1 MLRYILIIIA
11 LVVRLVWGLADKELL
26 SKVTVLV
33 VQAGMGLADKELLSK
48 V

>member
-1 MLRYILIIIA
+1 M
-11 LVVRLVWGLADKELL
+11 GLADMELL
-26 SKVTVLV
+26 SKVTVLA

>member
-1 MLRYILIIIA
+1 M
-11 LVVRLVWGLADKELL
+11 GLADKELL